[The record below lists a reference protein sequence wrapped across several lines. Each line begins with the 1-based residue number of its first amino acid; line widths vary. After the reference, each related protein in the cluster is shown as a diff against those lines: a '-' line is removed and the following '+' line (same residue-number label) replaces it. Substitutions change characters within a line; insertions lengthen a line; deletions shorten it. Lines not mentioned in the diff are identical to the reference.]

1 MGRHIT
7 PECFTVSYTEFLMR
21 KFEMQSFSLLVVAKF
36 NFSNQNVNKENT

>member
-1 MGRHIT
+1 ML
-7 PECFTVSYTEFLMR
+7 TVSYTEFLMR